1 MKLGKTLCALLA
13 ALTVCTGAMTSCS
26 DSDESSESTAQT
38 QSAASD
44 SAEAAQTE
52 ETKDVVAIADRLQS
66 EIAFVDTLNELSP
79 EMIEKLIGVS
89 QDKYVAGKVYI
100 GSGGATAEEIAAA
113 KVAAMAELE
122 EYAENAAAA
131 LESYKA
137 EMIAAVEAYA
147 AGTTEGATV
156 VAVPTYVVSAIYGA
170 TSTAEID
177 KYVAVAEAEIDELR
191 AARDEA
197 KAEAE
202 KLDQA
207 MADIDSII
215 SALSIAQGEG
225 DTWTSALL

>member
-100 GSGGATAEEIAAA
+100 GSGGATAEEIACFEATD
-113 KVAAMAELE
+113 E
-122 EYAENAAAA
+122 AAAA
-131 LESYKA
+131 EIETALEARIEAQKVAFEDYQPQ
-137 EMIAAVEAYA
+137 EMEKLGSPVLSVQ
-147 AGTTEGATV
+147 G
-156 VAVPTYVVSAIYGA
+156 
-170 TSTAEID
+170 
-177 KYVAVAEAEIDELR
+177 KYVFMCISD
-191 AARDEA
+191 DNA
-197 KAEAE
+197 KAEE
-202 KLDQA
+202 
-207 MADIDSII
+207 II
-215 SALSIAQGEG
+215 G
-225 DTWTSALL
+225 